1 MISGIYHLVLAYSI
15 MIGSLFVYG
24 RWLISRH
31 RSLDQTV
38 ASTIEVQTPPP
49 S

>member
-1 MISGIYHLVLAYSI
+1 MSGIYHLALAYTI

-24 RWLISRH
+24 RWLTFRH
-31 RSLDQTV
+31 RSLDKSV

-49 S
+49 N

>member
-1 MISGIYHLVLAYSI
+1 MSGIYHLTLAYSI

-24 RWLISRH
+24 RWLVLRH
-31 RSLDQTV
+31 RSLDKAV